1 MNNINVKCLI
11 LQILMINFM
20 FNKCLITYAERCKC
34 KAKWSNHFCEG
45 QEGCPLHSC
54 DGNSYR
60 WCEAQ
65 EKDGCKSNK
74 NDGVRWVKCDD
85 SSNPTKLTYKKFSK
99 HGCNAKDEILS
110 ERYDSWANGMC
121 TKRSGVQEWMRASAD
136 RCDSSDVKLVGTI
149 YSDDK
154 CRTIKYEKFILS
166 YFPGQSNKCYDL
178 SENISTIWT
187 CHIWG
192 GISPAISRYKFVPI
206 LHLLIVLIS
215 MIMCVFFQQ

>member
-1 MNNINVKCLI
+1 MNNINVKGLI

-20 FNKCLITYAERCKC
+20 FNDCLITYAERCKC
-34 KAKWSNHFCEG
+34 KAKWSNHFCKG

-99 HGCNAKDEILS
+99 HGCNAKNEHLT
-110 ERYDSWANGMC
+110 EVYDGKCKQRAAG
-121 TKRSGVQEWMRASAD
+121 EWMKASAD

-149 YSDDK
+149 YSDAK
-154 CRTIKYEKFILS
+154 CSQIKHEKSILS
-166 YFPGQSNKCYDL
+166 YFPGQANKCYDL
-178 SENISTIWT
+178 ENASTIWT
-187 CHIWG
+187 CTG
-192 GISPAISRYKFVPI
+192 GSSPAITRYKFVPI

-215 MIMCVFFQQ
+215 TIMCVFF